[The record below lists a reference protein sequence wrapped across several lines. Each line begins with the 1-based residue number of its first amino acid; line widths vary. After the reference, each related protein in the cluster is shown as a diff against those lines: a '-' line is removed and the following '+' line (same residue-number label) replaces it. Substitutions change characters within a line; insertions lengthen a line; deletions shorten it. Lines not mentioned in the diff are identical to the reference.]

1 MAVKEMVQR
10 QYERFLAPSVHGL
23 FYRDLIKKTDDF
35 VSTRWMGQT
44 MMQNPLDA
52 WVLQETLA
60 ELKPEL
66 LIECGTHKGGS
77 SLFYAHLFDILG
89 HGEVITIDVEKM
101 HDLSHPRVSY
111 LLGSSTDP
119 DIVEQVRQ
127 SAAACTGPVMVILD
141 SAHSE
146 AHVLRELECYSP
158 MVTVGSWCVVQDAV
172 IDTMWM
178 FRDWRPG
185 PLGAIKRFMA
195 ATREFELDEEHEHRY
210 LVTNSVK
217 GWLKRVRPA
226 AALS

>member
-35 VSTRWMGQT
+35 VSTRWMGHT

-66 LIECGTHKGGS
+66 LIESGTHKGGS
-77 SLFYAHLFDILG
+77 SLFYAHLFDILD
-89 HGEVITIDVEKM
+89 HGEVITIDVQKM
-101 HDLSHPRVSY
+101 HELSHSRVSY
-111 LLGSSTDP
+111 LLGSSIDP

-127 SAAACTGPVMVILD
+127 AAAACTGPVMVILD

-146 AHVLRELECYSP
+146 AHVLRELECYAP

-195 ATREFELDEEHEHRY
+195 GNTEFELDEEHEHRY